1 MTITRNNIQ
10 KYLGMTTDYYS
21 PGKVKPSMVEYIGK
35 LLADIPEYMKG
46 ESETPAAHQAF
57 NVAEDATNMYQTD
70 ADLYHHFVVQ
80 LM

>member
-46 ESETPAAHQAF
+46 ESETPAAHHPF
-57 NVAEDATNMYQTD
+57 NTSEDGTK
-70 ADLYHHFVVQ
+70 LF
-80 LM
+80 